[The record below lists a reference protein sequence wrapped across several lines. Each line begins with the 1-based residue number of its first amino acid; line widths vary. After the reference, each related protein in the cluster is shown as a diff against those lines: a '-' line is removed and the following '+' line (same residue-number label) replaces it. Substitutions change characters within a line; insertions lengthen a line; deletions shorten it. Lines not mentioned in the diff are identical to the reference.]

1 MKTSRAG
8 RKFVNACKT
17 FATQISAEVV
27 PSGLIARYIIM
38 MDSICNDV
46 VQFRKVEGTM
56 NMLVTFFHWAGLSIS
71 KLQKLKRLRAVHER
85 YLHDKYFKFVWKLQ
99 SSFVKWHPNYADSH
113 EDIRIE
119 PINGLMD
126 ASMC

>member
-71 KLQKLKRLRAVHER
+71 KMQKLKRLRAVHER
-85 YLHDKYFKFVWKLQ
+85 YMHDKYFKFVRKLQ

-113 EDIRIE
+113 KDISIE